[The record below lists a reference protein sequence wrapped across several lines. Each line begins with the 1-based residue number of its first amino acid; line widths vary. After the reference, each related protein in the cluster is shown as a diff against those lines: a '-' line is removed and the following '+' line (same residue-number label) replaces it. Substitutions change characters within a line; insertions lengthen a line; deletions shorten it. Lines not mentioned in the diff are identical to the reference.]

1 MNDPIYVR
9 YQADIWAE
17 VAAEGEVVAV
27 LVDTDSMAAPVEVV
41 RADRVPIV
49 GHYRA
54 EVVEVAQSNEWPS
67 WDYGPS
73 PVPLSKNR
81 DLKSPSACVRNSCQS
96 AA

>member
-17 VAAEGEVVAV
+17 VAADGEVIAV
-27 LVDTDSMAAPVEVV
+27 VVDTDSMAEPVEVM

-49 GHYRA
+49 GRDRA
-54 EVVEVAQSNEWPS
+54 EVLEVAQSNEWPS

-73 PVPLSKNR
+73 PVAR
-81 DLKSPSACVRNSCQS
+81 FEEA
-96 AA
+96 